1 MIRNEVKPVNVSTTK
16 KILEQ
21 MTNNC
26 VCRISLGFG
35 VYGTGFFC
43 KVNAMKFLMTCNHV
57 INEEYIKKNK
67 GINLSINDDKEPIRI
82 DLGIQREIYCN
93 WECDATF
100 IELKE
105 EDKIKNYLEIDD
117 NMFKNDPLYYENKSI
132 YILHY
137 SKAKEVC
144 VSYGILEKTEI
155 KNFMHSCFSEE
166 GSSGSPILN
175 LKNNKVIGIHIE
187 HQRYQNNIG
196 TFLKYP
202 LNLND
207 FRNKRYKIIKELG
220 KGGFGKVNQILSI
233 LDNKYYAMKEI
244 PLEGE
249 TEDKINNIK
258 KEANILSQFNNNI
271 VKYYDSFQD
280 EEKFYILME
289 YCDGKNLK
297 NFLDEYKKNNTLI
310 EEKIIYNMIKQ
321 ICSGLKE
328 IHEMKIVHRD
338 LKPDNFFMNEK
349 TEIKIGDFGISKQ
362 LSSYTTQISNT
373 KAGSFYYTAPELMA
387 NGLFNTKSDMWS
399 LGCIIYELLTLNIYF
414 LDKFQN
420 EIKRIDANIYNYK
433 WQELIDSLLQTDY
446 NKRADIKK
454 VCNFL
459 EKEINI
465 NINNNKDNKIVG
477 EVYINKDDIND
488 DIQII
493 NSFENVRRKY
503 KRKNKDDDYK
513 YENEK
518 EIKENI
524 EIKINEKKIEFN
536 YNFKFNKEGNY
547 IIEYLFKK
555 NLTKTDYMFHGCRKL
570 TNLNLSNFNTNNV
583 VNMQYMFANCNSLK
597 NLNFSNCN
605 IQKATNTEGMFNN
618 CISLK
623 KKNIITKDNKILK
636 AFEK

>member
-1 MIRNEVKPVNVSTTK
+1 
-16 KILEQ
+16 
-21 MTNNC
+21 
-26 VCRISLGFG
+26 
-35 VYGTGFFC
+35 
-43 KVNAMKFLMTCNHV
+43 
-57 INEEYIKKNK
+57 
-67 GINLSINDDKEPIRI
+67 
-82 DLGIQREIYCN
+82 
-93 WECDATF
+93 
-100 IELKE
+100 
-105 EDKIKNYLEIDD
+105 
-117 NMFKNDPLYYENKSI
+117 
-132 YILHY
+132 
-137 SKAKEVC
+137 
-144 VSYGILEKTEI
+144 
-155 KNFMHSCFSEE
+155 
-166 GSSGSPILN
+166 
-175 LKNNKVIGIHIE
+175 
-187 HQRYQNNIG
+187 
-196 TFLKYP
+196 
-202 LNLND
+202 
-207 FRNKRYKIIKELG
+207 
-220 KGGFGKVNQILSI
+220 
-233 LDNKYYAMKEI
+233 
-244 PLEGE
+244 
-249 TEDKINNIK
+249 
-258 KEANILSQFNNNI
+258 
-271 VKYYDSFQD
+271 
-280 EEKFYILME
+280 
-289 YCDGKNLK
+289 
-297 NFLDEYKKNNTLI
+297 
-310 EEKIIYNMIKQ
+310 
-321 ICSGLKE
+321 
-328 IHEMKIVHRD
+328 
-338 LKPDNFFMNEK
+338 
-349 TEIKIGDFGISKQ
+349 
-362 LSSYTTQISNT
+362 
-373 KAGSFYYTAPELMA
+373 MA

-493 NSFENVRRKY
+493 NSFENVKRKY

>member
-1 MIRNEVKPVNVSTTK
+1 
-16 KILEQ
+16 
-21 MTNNC
+21 
-26 VCRISLGFG
+26 
-35 VYGTGFFC
+35 
-43 KVNAMKFLMTCNHV
+43 
-57 INEEYIKKNK
+57 
-67 GINLSINDDKEPIRI
+67 
-82 DLGIQREIYCN
+82 
-93 WECDATF
+93 
-100 IELKE
+100 
-105 EDKIKNYLEIDD
+105 
-117 NMFKNDPLYYENKSI
+117 
-132 YILHY
+132 
-137 SKAKEVC
+137 
-144 VSYGILEKTEI
+144 
-155 KNFMHSCFSEE
+155 MHSCFSEE

-175 LKNNKVIGIHIE
+175 LKNNKVIGIHIQ
-187 HQRYQNNIG
+187 HPRYQNNIG

-244 PLEGE
+244 QLQGE

-258 KEANILSQFNNNI
+258 KEAIILSQFNNNNI

-289 YCDGKNLK
+289 YCGGKNLK

-310 EEKIIYNMIKQ
+310 EENIIYNIIKQ

-349 TEIKIGDFGISKQ
+349 MEIKIGDFGISKQ
-362 LSSYTTQISNT
+362 LSSYTTQVSNT
-373 KAGSFYYTAPELMA
+373 KAGSLYYIAPELMA

-493 NSFENVRRKY
+493 NSFENVKRKY

>member
-1 MIRNEVKPVNVSTTK
+1 MIRDEVKPVN
-16 KILEQ
+16 ILEQ
-21 MTNNC
+21 MTNC
-26 VCRISLGFG
+26 VCRIGIFIG
-35 VYGTGFFC
+35 NDMGYATGFFC
-43 KVNAMKFLMTCNHV
+43 KVIAMKFLMTCNHV

-93 WECDATF
+93 EEYDTTF

-117 NMFKNDPLYYENKSI
+117 NMFKDDLSYYDYKSI

-137 SKAKEVC
+137 SKAEEVY
-144 VSYGILEKTEI
+144 VSYGILKNPDI
-155 KNFMHSCFSEE
+155 KKNKFMHSCFSEE

-175 LKNNKVIGIHIE
+175 LKNNKVIGIHIK

-233 LDNKYYAMKEI
+233 LDNEYYAMKEI
-244 PLEGE
+244 QLQGE

-258 KEANILSQFNNNI
+258 KEAIILSQFNNNNI

-310 EEKIIYNMIKQ
+310 EENIIYNIIKQ

-493 NSFENVRRKY
+493 NSFENVKRKY